1 MQNEALKLGLSRGD
15 FNNHSVET
23 FQNLFESQNFTD
35 VTLVCEDQRQIK
47 SHKVILS
54 AGSQFFNEM
63 LLRNPHPNP
72 LIFLKV
78 KYNYIHSLVRFIYTG
93 ECEVEQHDIESFLE
107 TAKDLKIEGLT
118 SETENNST
126 EPNQNKWEK
135 EAPDPEDGATQPKE
149 EKINKN
155 LTSDLDVATIK
166 TENFENDK
174 LGKEDI
180 QNTFI
185 CNKCDFVVY
194 CEASLRVHKRKKH
207 NIKVLDIKE
216 PDMSRST
223 QNDISRTLKERI
235 RELNKFEGYVS
246 GRTGKSLAEILAS
259 KGGNEVVS
267 NMVFSYLSNF
277 RIKDGKIP
285 KFSSLSIIRSSI
297 KSQLIEA
304 HLLDISN
311 KELFPEFKDR
321 WLEIIGD
328 LYADGMAC
336 KECGKQ
342 FEDMTSLKTHLEN
355 HAGGGL
361 RSCMICG
368 TEFSRKWRLEK
379 HMLSHAE
386 PNLEET
392 KEGIFTTKDHS

>member
-1 MQNEALKLGLSRGD
+1 MENEALKLGLSRGD

-23 FQNLFESQNFTD
+23 FQNLFECQNFTD

-54 AGSQFFNEM
+54 AGSQFFNEI

-78 KYNYIHSLVRFIYTG
+78 KYNYLHSLVRFIYTG
-93 ECEVEQHDIESFLE
+93 ECEVEQHDIEAFLV
-107 TAKDLKIEGLT
+107 TAKDLKIEGLA
-118 SETENNST
+118 SETET
-126 EPNQNKWEK
+126 VPNQNNLEK
-135 EAPDPEDGATQPKE
+135 EATDPRDGATQPKE
-149 EKINKN
+149 ENCSEN
-155 LTSDLDVATIK
+155 VTSDLDVAKIK

-174 LGKEDI
+174 LGKKEL

-185 CNKCDFVVY
+185 CNECDTVVY

-207 NIKVLDIKE
+207 NIKALNIKE

-223 QNDISRTLKERI
+223 QNDIISRTHKERI
-235 RELNKFEGYVS
+235 RELNKFEEYVS
-246 GRTGKSLAEILAS
+246 SKTGKSLAEIVAS
-259 KGGNEVVS
+259 TGGNEVVS

-297 KSQLIEA
+297 KRQLIET

-311 KELFPEFKDR
+311 KEHFPEFKEQ

-342 FEDMTSLKTHLEN
+342 FEDMTSLNTHLEN
-355 HAGGGL
+355 HSGGGL
-361 RSCMICG
+361 RSCTICG

-379 HMLSHAE
+379 HMLTHVESK
-386 PNLEET
+386 LEEN
-392 KEGIFTTKDHS
+392 

>member
-1 MQNEALKLGLSRGD
+1 MQNEVLKLGLSRGD

-23 FQNLFESQNFTD
+23 FHNLFKSQNFTD

-54 AGSQFFNEM
+54 AGSQFFNEI

-72 LIFLKV
+72 LIFIKV
-78 KYNYIHSLVRFIYTG
+78 KYDYLHSLVRFIYTG
-93 ECEVEQHDIESFLE
+93 ECEVEQHDIEAFLV
-107 TAKDLKIEGLT
+107 TAKDLKIEGLA
-118 SETENNST
+118 SETETNST
-126 EPNQNKWEK
+126 VPNQNNWEK
-135 EAPDPEDGATQPKE
+135 EATDPRDCATQPNE
-149 EKINKN
+149 EKCSKT

-166 TENFENDK
+166 TEIFEYDK
-174 LGKEDI
+174 LDKKDL

-185 CNKCDFVVY
+185 CNECDIVVY

-207 NIKVLDIKE
+207 NIKALNIKE
-216 PDMSRST
+216 QDMSPST
-223 QNDISRTLKERI
+223 QNDIISRTLKERI

-246 GRTGKSLAEILAS
+246 SRSGKSLAEILAS

-297 KSQLIEA
+297 KRQLIEA

-311 KELFPEFKDR
+311 KEHFPEFKAR
-321 WLEIIGD
+321 WFEIIGD

-342 FEDMTSLKTHLEN
+342 FEDMSSLNTHLEN
-355 HAGGGL
+355 HSGGGL
-361 RSCMICG
+361 RSCTICG

-379 HMLSHAE
+379 HMLTHVESK
-386 PNLEET
+386 LEEN
-392 KEGIFTTKDHS
+392 